1 MSLSR
6 VLTILLI
13 VISAFMQAQNVGIN
27 TANPQ
32 YRLDI
37 DATTGST
44 GNPMRLQGLL
54 AGSTSDSILSSSS
67 GVLRRLSIAQ
77 IVATGNFWNLTGNSG
92 TTAGTNF
99 IGTTDA
105 QDFAFGINNT
115 EGARLVNSNG
125 HFGVGTTSPTYR
137 LQIEELGGS
146 DASFGLR
153 LYNNSSTSN
162 LPGFVFHTSG
172 GTKASPSA
180 LANTSTM
187 GVIRWG
193 GYDGSAFNDVYC
205 AEIGAKAT
213 QTWTST
219 AHGTSLSFN
228 TIANTTTTANTRL
241 FIGQDGNI
249 GMGTTSPTANLHLF
263 GSGKS
268 GFTPTGAISVTG
280 GPELAFSRGLFTKS
294 GTTVQTIDY
303 SSYSV
308 GLSFNVHKGTNN
320 GGGGTFAD
328 NWSTDVVQAMT
339 IDNVGNIGVGT
350 VAPNTDLDIDGG
362 LTIRASTTVSLT
374 SDNQAVTV
382 GNQSFLILSSNNG
395 TATSRTFTIS
405 DGLQSG
411 QILVILLILNSAEL
425 KDTGNCNL
433 ASTYALGVGDTITL
447 MWNGSTWYET
457 LRSNN

>member
-1 MSLSR
+1 MTPPKFL
-6 VLTILLI
+6 VLLMVSIPF
-13 VISAFMQAQNVGIN
+13 VMQGQNVGIN
-27 TANPQ
+27 NVNPL

-37 DATTGST
+37 DAMTGST
-44 GNPMRLQGLL
+44 GNPVRLLGLL

-213 QTWTST
+213 EAWTT
-219 AHGTSLSFN
+219 TKHGTSLSFN
-228 TIANTTTTANTRL
+228 TIANMTTTTLTRM

-249 GMGTTSPTANLHLF
+249 GMGTTSPTANLHLY

-280 GPELAFSRGLFTKS
+280 GPEIAFSRGGFVKS
-294 GTTVQTIDY
+294 GTTVQMIDY
-303 SSYSV
+303 GSYSA
-308 GLSFNVHKGTNN
+308 GLCFNVHKGVNN
-320 GGGGTFAD
+320 GGGGSFAD
-328 NWSTDVVQAMT
+328 NWPTDVVQAMT
-339 IDNVGNIGVGT
+339 IDNVGKVGMGT
-350 VAPNTDLDIDGG
+350 VAPNTNVDIDGG
-362 LTIRASTTVSLT
+362 LTIRASATVSLT
-374 SDNQAVTV
+374 SDNQNVTV
-382 GNQSFLILSSNNG
+382 GNLSFLILSSNNSS
-395 TATSRTFTIS
+395 ATSRTFTLS

-411 QILVILLILNSAEL
+411 QILVILLILNGAEIR
-425 KDTGNCNL
+425 DSGNCNL
-433 ASTYALGVGDTITL
+433 GSNYSMGVGDTITL
-447 MWNGSTWYET
+447 MWNGADWYQT
-457 LRSNN
+457 SRSDN